1 MNNTFKEEII
11 YLESISELV
20 FELNEEYTPNTV
32 VAITENGTNIG
43 VNELGGKF
51 IEIDGSLLSVGD
63 KISIQYII
71 LKEMG
76 DDKKSIKIRELEEKV
91 SLLNQ
96 KIIDLEKAVNN
107 RINIDTFTA
116 WKTLVEERLGI
127 DLKENLFPTYDGN
140 RRTFKRNT

>member
-32 VAITENGTNIG
+32 VAITKNGTNIG

>member
-32 VAITENGTNIG
+32 VAITETGINMG
-43 VNELGGKF
+43 VNELGGKV
-51 IEIDGSLLSVGD
+51 IEIDGSLLSAGD

-96 KIIDLEKAVNN
+96 KITDLEKAVNN
-107 RINIDTFTA
+107 ALNKFEFFKVRLRKGFFWYYFEYNDKKIVI
-116 WKTLVEERLGI
+116 EEEKDYG
-127 DLKENLFPTYDGN
+127 
-140 RRTFKRNT
+140 